1 MAAAARKLRRR
12 CETCVATATE
22 KDKTIEGLEIMF
34 HKVSVIFTIT
44 LLVMLAS
51 CTTSTVTSVDGNS
64 GNVYVLPAEVV
75 DRMLLDAM
83 SAEIPKGGISRG
95 STPYPS
101 YSGDVKWGSVD
112 TDTITAMARPATG
125 RRTDGGI
132 VQGFVF
138 EVQRHG
144 SAPATG
150 SPTAK
155 RIHAKLQTDA
165 ELTSER

>member
-112 TDTITAMARPATG
+112 TDTITAMARPAT
-125 RRTDGGI
+125 
-132 VQGFVF
+132 
-138 EVQRHG
+138 
-144 SAPATG
+144 APG

-165 ELTSER
+165 ELTGTGAAFIEFK

>member
-1 MAAAARKLRRR
+1 
-12 CETCVATATE
+12 
-22 KDKTIEGLEIMF
+22 MF
-34 HKVSVIFTIT
+34 HKLSTIST
-44 LLVMLAS
+44 IAFLVLLAS
-51 CTTSTVTSVDGNS
+51 CTTSTITSVDGNS
-64 GNVYVLPAEVV
+64 GNVYALPAEVV

-83 SAEIPKGGISRG
+83 SAEIPRGGISRG

-112 TDTITAMARPATG
+112 TDTITAMARPASG
-125 RRTDGGI
+125 RRANGEI
-132 VQGFVF
+132 VLGFVF

-165 ELTSER
+165 ELTGTGAAFIEYK